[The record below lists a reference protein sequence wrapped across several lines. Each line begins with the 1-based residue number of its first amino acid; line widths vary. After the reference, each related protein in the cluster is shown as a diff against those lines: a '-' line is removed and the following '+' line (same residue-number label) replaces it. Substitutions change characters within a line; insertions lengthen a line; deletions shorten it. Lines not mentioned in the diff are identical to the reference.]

1 MPKDDNNQQPS
12 PGAAE
17 PEGERTRPITAGERA
32 LAETAFSTRIDYSQ
46 VRLCN
51 GPGRNPAAM
60 IAFKR
65 GNPAITLSR
74 TIYFKGRFSDDFS
87 KAPDRDKVL
96 LMHEMTHIWQYR
108 QLGFASF
115 MLRYGVE
122 LVRRGLSPS
131 RLYEYM
137 PGVTKFA
144 DATLE
149 AQAEMV
155 SHYKRA
161 MLGGDA
167 EELERVARNLVGT
180 GFYGL

>member
-12 PGAAE
+12 PGAAPPDE
-17 PEGERTRPITAGERA
+17 QGTRAMTAGERA
-32 LAETAFSTRIDYSQ
+32 LAETAFAGRIDYGG

-51 GPGRNPAAM
+51 GPGKNPAAM

-74 TIYFKGRFSDDFS
+74 TIYFKGRFHDDFS
-87 KAPDRDKVL
+87 TAADRDKVL
-96 LMHEMTHIWQYR
+96 LMHEMTHIWQYHR
-108 QLGFASF
+108 LGFARF
-115 MLRYGVE
+115 MLRYGIE
-122 LVRRGLSPS
+122 LAKCGFNPGN
-131 RLYEYM
+131 LYKYEQ
-137 PGVTKFA
+137 GKTKFE

-161 MLGGDA
+161 TLHGDA
-167 EELERVARNLVGT
+167 DERARVAKNLAGT